1 MLLVAHRKGTSMKL
15 SDSYNA
21 LQSTAFLRARVE
33 QVRSMEFLVQ
43 GQVQS
48 STQEER
54 NKYPV
59 R

>member
-15 SDSYNA
+15 SDIYNA
-21 LQSTAFLRARVE
+21 LQSTAFLSARVE